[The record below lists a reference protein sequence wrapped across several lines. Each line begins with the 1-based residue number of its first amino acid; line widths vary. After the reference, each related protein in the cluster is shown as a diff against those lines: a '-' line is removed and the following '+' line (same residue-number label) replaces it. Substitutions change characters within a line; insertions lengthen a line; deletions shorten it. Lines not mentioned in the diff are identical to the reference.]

1 MSSIK
6 TLSIQILITIL
17 ILELISFLASQLDLF
32 LVNDTPSFYRKDSSI
47 SSNLPSV
54 YETRTENKPWGAWR
68 RENLL
73 SIHETSCFNVIN
85 SSNEVGAR
93 DDSFLEHNSNSIV
106 LLGDSFAEG
115 IGVDHQ
121 NTAQFLLEK
130 KLGKNILNFGMA
142 GNFGPLQEYIIYKD
156 LASKYAHNY
165 VLVFVLP
172 ANDFKDNE
180 YKYWQDSISK
190 KLRYRPYYSLSSSPL
205 VPFYPPTAKPSDQL
219 GMYSN
224 ATLSLKQKLF
234 NYLASLEHFLVN
246 YTWTSNALR
255 TFHAA
260 IFRQDYTN
268 DSYYLSSTLEEQRN
282 LVAAYRGIVDLA
294 GNKTVSFVVIPAARD
309 IELLSKVDKSLIK
322 SQYWYN
328 ELQSLSRASGGFFL
342 DLLSVLPSNP
352 NLLFHTCDGH
362 WSEYGNNWAA
372 NEIFKMLNR

>member
-6 TLSIQILITIL
+6 TISIQILITIL
-17 ILELISFLASQLDLF
+17 IFELISFLASQLGLF
-32 LVNDTPSFYRKDSSI
+32 LVNDTPSVYKKDSLI

-54 YETRTENKPWGAWR
+54 YETRTEKNPWGAWR
-68 RENLL
+68 HENQL
-73 SIHETSCFNVIN
+73 SIHETSCFNVIH

-93 DDSFLEHNSNSIV
+93 DDSFLEQNLNSIV

-115 IGVDHQ
+115 VGVDHQ

-156 LASKYAHNY
+156 LASKYAHDH
-165 VLVFVLP
+165 VFVFVLP

-190 KLRYRPYYSLSSSPL
+190 TLRYRPYYSLSSSPL
-205 VPFYPPTAKPSDQL
+205 VPFYPPTAKPSDHL

-224 ATLSLKQKLF
+224 GTLSTKQQFL
-234 NYLASLEHFLVN
+234 NYLASIEHFLVN

-255 TFHAA
+255 TLHAA
-260 IFRQDYTN
+260 IFRRDYTN
-268 DSYYLSSTLEEQRN
+268 DSYYLSSTLDEQRN

-294 GNKTVSFVVIPAARD
+294 GKKPVSFIVIPVARD
-309 IELLSKVDKSLIK
+309 IELLSKVDKSLIE
-322 SQYWYN
+322 SQYWYK
-328 ELQSLSRASGGFFL
+328 ELQSLSQTSGGFFL

-362 WSEYGNNWAA
+362 WSKYGNNWAA
-372 NEIFKMLNR
+372 NEILKMLN